1 MADPILSARALRKVV
16 RDGDRDAAILD
27 DVTLAVEPGE
37 RVALVGPSGSGKST
51 LLHIL
56 GALDPDFE
64 GEVEIA
70 GRSVGGLSDAELAA
84 VRNQTLGFVFQAYNL
99 LGHLSVLDNVLL
111 PARFGER
118 EPDVPR
124 AHEVLAL
131 VRLRDKSHRR
141 PDTLSGGERQ
151 RVAIARAL
159 YNQPRLV
166 LCDEPTGN
174 LDVETGLDVLAV
186 FERLTGEGISL
197 LVATHDPAIAE
208 TATRVLNL
216 KQGRLQS

>member
-1 MADPILSARALRKVV
+1 MADPILTARGVRKVV

-27 DVTLAVEPGE
+27 DVTLSVAAGE

-56 GALDPDFE
+56 GALDPEFA

-70 GRSVGGLSDAELAA
+70 GHPLRGLTDAELANL
-84 VRNQTLGFVFQAYNL
+84 RNETLGFVFQAYNL
-99 LGHLSVLDNVLL
+99 LGHLSVLDNVML
-111 PARFGER
+111 PARFSR
-118 EPDVPR
+118 RDPDEVR
-124 AHEVLAL
+124 AHEVLEL
-131 VRLRDKSHRR
+131 VRLRDKTHRR

-151 RVAIARAL
+151 RIAIARAL
-159 YNQPRLV
+159 YNKPRLV

-174 LDVETGLDVLAV
+174 LDAETGLDVLAI
-186 FERLTGEGISL
+186 FERLKGEGISL
-197 LVATHDPAIAE
+197 LVATHDPAIAD

-216 KQGRLQS
+216 RQGKLQS